1 MIATRSV
8 KLGSLVSVVVF
19 ATVGCTHTNVT
30 VRDGGDKRLTC
41 SEIAAQTAE
50 VRMILRD
57 IDDKTGFSG
66 RNVAMGIFFWPGI
79 VVNQMNA
86 GDARK
91 AANERLTVLAGL
103 AIEKKCE

>member
-1 MIATRSV
+1 MKKSIA
-8 KLGSLVSVVVF
+8 LGV
-19 ATVGCTHTNVT
+19 ATLLLAGCTHTQVS
-30 VRDGGDKRLTC
+30 VRQSADDRLSCT
-41 SEIAAQTAE
+41 EIATQTAE
-50 VRMILRD
+50 INTMLRD

-91 AANERLTVLAGL
+91 AANERLVVLSGL
-103 AIEKKCE
+103 STTKKCS

>member
-1 MIATRSV
+1 M
-8 KLGSLVSVVVF
+8 KLSAFKNVFVVSVVIF
-19 ATVGCTHTNVT
+19 TAAGCTHTNVA
-30 VRDGGDKRLTC
+30 VRDGGDKRLSC

-66 RNVAMGIFFWPGI
+66 RNVAMGLFFWPGI

-91 AANERLTVLAGL
+91 AANERLTVLSGL